1 MAIVKNL
8 LGNKGKTVWS
18 VAPTTKTIDAL
29 KLLSEK
35 DIGALLVMDGIKL
48 VGIISERDFARRLA
62 KSGLCDVNQPVQEV
76 MITNVY
82 YANLDNTTEECMK
95 LMSDKHIR
103 HLPIIEKGKVVGMI
117 TIGDI
122 VKEIIDNQ
130 KSTIKSLENYIT
142 GQSFEL

>member
-8 LGNKGKTVWS
+8 LGGKGKTVWS
-18 VAPTTKTIDAL
+18 VAPTTKTLDAL

-35 DIGALLVMDGIKL
+35 DIGALLVMDGVKL

-62 KSGLCDVNQPVQEV
+62 KSGTCDVNQPVQEV

-82 YANLDNTTEECMK
+82 YANLDSTTEECMK
-95 LMSDKHIR
+95 LMTDKHIR
-103 HLPIIEKGKVVGMI
+103 HLPIIDKGKVVGLI

>member
-8 LGNKGKTVWS
+8 LGSKGKAVWS

-29 KLLSEK
+29 KLMSEK
-35 DIGALLVMDGIKL
+35 DIGALLVMDGVKL

-62 KSGLCDVNQPVQEV
+62 KSGVCDVNQPVQEV

-82 YANLDNTTEECMK
+82 YANLENTTEECMK
-95 LMSDKHIR
+95 LMTDKHIR
-103 HLPIIEKGKVVGMI
+103 HLPIIDKGKVVGMI

-142 GQSFEL
+142 GQSFVL

>member
-8 LGNKGKTVWS
+8 LGSKGKTVWS
-18 VAPTTKTIDAL
+18 VAPTTKTLDAL

-35 DIGALLVMDGIKL
+35 DIGALLVMEGTKL

-62 KSGLCDVNQPVQEV
+62 KSGTCDVNQPVQEV

-82 YANLDNTTEECMK
+82 YANLDSTTEECMK
-95 LMSDKHIR
+95 LMTDKHIR
-103 HLPIIEKGKVVGMI
+103 HLPIIEKGKVVGLI

>member
-1 MAIVKNL
+1 MTIVKNL
-8 LGNKGKTVWS
+8 LGGKGKTVWS
-18 VAPTTKTIDAL
+18 VAPTTKTLDAL

-35 DIGALLVMDGIKL
+35 DIGALLVMDGVKL

-62 KSGLCDVNQPVQEV
+62 KSGTCDVNQPVQEV

-82 YANLDNTTEECMK
+82 YANLDSTTEECMK
-95 LMSDKHIR
+95 LMTDKHIR

>member
-18 VAPTTKTIDAL
+18 VAPTTKTLDAL

-35 DIGALLVMDGIKL
+35 DIGALLVMEGTKL
-48 VGIISERDFARRLA
+48 LGIISERDFARRLA
-62 KSGLCDVNQPVQEV
+62 KSGVYDMDQPVQEV

-82 YANLDNTTEECMK
+82 YANLENSTEECMK
-95 LMSDKHIR
+95 LMTDKHIR

-142 GQSFEL
+142 GQSFGL

>member
-1 MAIVKNL
+1 MAIVKHL

-18 VAPTTKTIDAL
+18 VSPTTKTLEAL

-35 DIGALLVMDGIKL
+35 DIGALLVMDGGKL

-62 KSGLCDVNQPVQEV
+62 KSGVCDVNQPVQEV

-95 LMSDKHIR
+95 LMTDKHIR
-103 HLPIIEKGKVVGMI
+103 HLPILENGKVVGLI

>member
-8 LGNKGKTVWS
+8 LGSKGKAVWS

-29 KLLSEK
+29 KLMSEK
-35 DIGALLVMDGIKL
+35 DIGALLVMDGVKL

-62 KSGLCDVNQPVQEV
+62 KSGVCDVNQPVQEV

-82 YANLDNTTEECMK
+82 YANLENTTEECMK
-95 LMSDKHIR
+95 LMTDKHIR
-103 HLPIIEKGKVVGMI
+103 HLPIIDKGKVVGMI

>member
-8 LGNKGKTVWS
+8 LSSKGKTVWS
-18 VAPTTKTIDAL
+18 VGPTTKTLDAL

>member
-35 DIGALLVMDGIKL
+35 DIGALLVMEGTKL
-48 VGIISERDFARRLA
+48 LGIISERDFARRLA
-62 KSGLCDVNQPVQEV
+62 KSGVYDMDQPVQEV

-82 YANLDNTTEECMK
+82 YANLENSTEECMK
-95 LMSDKHIR
+95 LMTDKHIR

-142 GQSFEL
+142 GQSFGL

>member
-1 MAIVKNL
+1 MAIVRNL
-8 LGNKGKTVWS
+8 LGSKGKIVWS

>member
-1 MAIVKNL
+1 
-8 LGNKGKTVWS
+8 
-18 VAPTTKTIDAL
+18 
-29 KLLSEK
+29 
-35 DIGALLVMDGIKL
+35 
-48 VGIISERDFARRLA
+48 
-62 KSGLCDVNQPVQEV
+62 

-82 YANLDNTTEECMK
+82 YANLDSTTEECMK
-95 LMSDKHIR
+95 LMTDKHIR

-130 KSTIKSLENYIT
+130 KSTIRSLENYIT